1 MKIIIKFLI
10 LLILL
15 VIYVGVICIIGD
27 YKILEII
34 MFCLDIASLSIIGA
48 ISIILMV
55 IGLKKKNKF
64 LVEDASVVF
73 SIIYDFVY
81 LFILLFQIINND
93 NTKVTSFII
102 LLIPIINGLFIS
114 ILMSLLM
121 KRKDYEE

>member
-15 VIYVGVICIIGD
+15 VIYVGVICITGD

-55 IGLKKKNKF
+55 IGLKKKNNF
-64 LVEDASVVF
+64 LVEDSSIVV
-73 SIIYDFVY
+73 SLIYDFVY
-81 LFILLFQIINND
+81 SFIVFFQITNND
-93 NTKVTSFII
+93 DTKVTSLII

-114 ILMSLLM
+114 IVISLIM
-121 KRKDYEE
+121 KGKDYEE